1 MILNFRLARI
11 TQNLLFKFHSIMLI
25 VSVISSLTVLFL
37 KANPG
42 SALYYTDAAI
52 TATAQ
57 ALLVGAWYGVDDVED
72 I

>member
-1 MILNFRLARI
+1 
-11 TQNLLFKFHSIMLI
+11 MLI

-57 ALLVGAWYGVDDVED
+57 ALLVGAWYGVDDMED